1 MNRGVLFACALMAA
15 AAIAT
20 LSVRACAEQPA
31 KSEKPANASATPAA
45 ATSLS
50 QWQEGTN
57 YTVLPNPQ
65 APGVQGKVVV
75 SEIFWYGCGH
85 CYALDPLLESWKAK
99 KPEYVDFV
107 RIPVIWGPVH
117 RQHAKLYY
125 TLLALGRGDLHS
137 SVFDAIHMTG
147 NPLAASTDEQ
157 ARAMHFAFLKD
168 HGITEKAFNDA
179 YDSPQVAANVQRAE
193 ELTKTYLVGAVPT
206 MIVNGKYSTGVSQ
219 AGGSGALLTLVN
231 DLAASERQRR

>member
-1 MNRGVLFACALMAA
+1 MNRGLLIACALMAA
-15 AAIAT
+15 AAAAT

-31 KSEKPANASATPAA
+31 KAAAASTVPAA
-45 ATSLS
+45 AASLS
-50 QWQEGTN
+50 QWQAGTN

-65 APGVQGKVVV
+65 PPSVPGKVLVN
-75 SEIFWYGCGH
+75 EIFWYGCGH
-85 CYALDPLLESWKAK
+85 CYALDPLLESWKVK
-99 KPEYVDFV
+99 KPDYVEFV

-125 TLLALGRGDLHS
+125 TILALGRADLHS
-137 SVFDAIHMTG
+137 SVFDAIHLNG
-147 NPLAASTDEQ
+147 NLLAASTDEQ
-157 ARAMHFAFLKD
+157 ARALHLAFLKD
-168 HGITEKAFNDA
+168 HGVTEQAFNDA
-179 YDSPQVAANVQRAE
+179 YDSPQVAADLQRAE
-193 ELTKTYLVGAVPT
+193 ELTKTYMVGAVPT